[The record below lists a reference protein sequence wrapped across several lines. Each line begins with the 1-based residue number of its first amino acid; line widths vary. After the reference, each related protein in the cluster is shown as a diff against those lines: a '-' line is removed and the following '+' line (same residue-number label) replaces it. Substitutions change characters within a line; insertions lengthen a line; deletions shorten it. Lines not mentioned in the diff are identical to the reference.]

1 MRDFYSILSLPRT
14 ATASEIKARFR
25 DLARERHP
33 DRFQGD
39 DKIRAE
45 EEFQVIAEAFNT
57 LSDPVRRR
65 QHDLELDR
73 PAPTQYDPR
82 QIEKVYLSR
91 GSRAYKQGNFLEA
104 ADNFDRA
111 TQAAPG
117 NAQAWHHLALA
128 CSQEKRWWPKAQ
140 EAIER
145 ACQLAPDNAA
155 YQKLAGK
162 IFAQSGMTVRA
173 KQYYNHA
180 LRLGGPDPAVRKAL
194 AALEPS
200 AGGLAGASQ
209 PAAARPARESEASGQ
224 EKSSLFRKLW

>member
-14 ATASEIKARFR
+14 ATAVEIKARFR

-33 DRFQGD
+33 DRFQGE
-39 DKIRAE
+39 DKLRAE
-45 EEFQVIAEAFNT
+45 QEFQTIAEAFNT

-73 PAPTQYDPR
+73 PAQTEYDPR

-91 GSRAYKQGNFLEA
+91 GARAYKQGNFLEA

-117 NAQAWHHLALA
+117 NAQAWHNLALV

-145 ACQLAPDNAA
+145 ACQLAPDNLA

-162 IFAQSGMTVRA
+162 IFAQSGLTVRA
-173 KQYYNHA
+173 KQYYNQA
-180 LRLGGPDPAVRKAL
+180 LRLGGSDPAVRKAL
-194 AALEPS
+194 AALDPA
-200 AGGLAGASQ
+200 AGGVPGAIE
-209 PAAARPARESEASGQ
+209 PGTARTVRESEASGQ

>member
-1 MRDFYSILSLPRT
+1 MRNFYSILSLPRS
-14 ATASEIKARFR
+14 ASPAEVKARFR

-33 DRFQGD
+33 DRFQGE
-39 DKIRAE
+39 DKQRAE
-45 EEFQVIAEAFNT
+45 EEFQAIAEAFNT

-73 PAPTQYDPR
+73 PTQTQYDP
-82 QIEKVYLSR
+82 QQVEKVYLSR
-91 GSRAYKQGNFLEA
+91 GARAYKQGNFLEA

-128 CSQEKRWWPKAQ
+128 ASREKRWWPKAQ

-145 ACQLAPDNAA
+145 ACQLAPDNLA

-180 LRLGGPDPAVRKAL
+180 LRLGGPDPAIRKAL
-194 AALEPS
+194 AALDPT
-200 AGGLAGASQ
+200 AGGEPGTTEA
-209 PAAARPARESEASGQ
+209 AAARPARTNEAPGQ